1 MGYLDDICF
10 GRFHFKVAKMLRETV
25 FLNSILLNSE
35 AWYSVDKQ
43 TIEELEKLDNILLK
57 KIFELP
63 TSTPAA
69 FLHLELGTIPIRF
82 ILMIRRLNFLQYIL
96 KEQEDSLIHRFLVTQ
111 IENTLLNKHISRP
124 HTELYF
130 GTDKVTKRERWIT
143 H

>member
-96 KEQEDSLIHRFLVTQ
+96 KEQEDSLIHSFLVAQ
-111 IENTLLNKHISRP
+111 IENTLKM
-124 HTELYF
+124 
-130 GTDKVTKRERWIT
+130 
-143 H
+143 